1 MVNWNLS
8 LFLLL
13 AIILLFIPV
22 SLSLVLNIGSSSKSG
37 PYFFLR
43 EIPVD
48 RPMCTDQSRKRFMI
62 FRAVGSL
69 IPVSIYLFLLSW
81 IPLPDALASSNL
93 TTTALSRLVVLGT
106 IILGLLSGF
115 GAINNAWAF
124 FPLFFRNRYESLTVY
139 SFISL
144 TTSYMTGL

>member
-37 PYFFLR
+37 TYLFLR